1 MMLLNIILS
10 IQPKPRRKD
19 QYVLALDDGRSFSVH
34 KEVVAKYRLK
44 SGMEI
49 DEERLNFYIWEAN
62 LKTAGDLALKYL
74 GYRSR
79 TKKQL
84 YDYLKRKGFED
95 PVVDKTIEKMQEYG
109 FLNDEEFALRW
120 VESRKTGRPAGRR
133 KIAYELKAKGIDEET
148 LESAL
153 NTLTEEEEQ
162 EQALKLAE
170 KASLRYKH
178 LPSRERMARISQT
191 LMRRGFGW
199 DIVERALRQLP
210 DDEPE
215 PMDY

>member
-1 MMLLNIILS
+1 MNIILS
-10 IQPKPRRKD
+10 IQPKPRRKG

>member
-1 MMLLNIILS
+1 M
-10 IQPKPRRKD
+10 KKC
-19 QYVLALDDGRSFSVH
+19 RSTAF
-34 KEVVAKYRLK
+34 
-44 SGMEI
+44 
-49 DEERLNFYIWEAN
+49 
-62 LKTAGDLALKYL
+62 KT
-74 GYRSR
+74 
-79 TKKQL
+79 
-84 YDYLKRKGFED
+84 
-95 PVVDKTIEKMQEYG
+95 V
-109 FLNDEEFALRW
+109 EEFALRW